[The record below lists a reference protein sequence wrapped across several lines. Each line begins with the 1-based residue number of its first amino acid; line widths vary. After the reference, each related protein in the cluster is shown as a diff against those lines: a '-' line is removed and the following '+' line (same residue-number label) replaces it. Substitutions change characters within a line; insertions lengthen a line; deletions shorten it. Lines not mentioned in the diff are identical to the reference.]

1 MITVKAIF
9 EDGDNIVTRMNATE
23 AEARAYYVG
32 KIFNMGS
39 VGDNIQKCI
48 GLEVLEAE

>member
-9 EDGDNIVTRMNATE
+9 ADGDSIITRMNATE

-32 KIFNMGS
+32 RVFNLGS
-39 VGDNIQKCI
+39 VRDNLQKCVD
-48 GLEVLEAE
+48 LEVLE